1 MERKTLQESQQRL
14 LSEVK
19 DLQKQ
24 LAEAEEKG
32 AAALAEAALIRE
44 ENAVFKSFPQSAKL
58 RDAVKVGFGH
68 ISLCTDALPLRTTFT
83 ERFGASHSEA
93 ATRPRP
99 TAQAVRKKQTSASGS
114 AAGAGR
120 AAM

>member
-44 ENAVFKSFPQSAKL
+44 ENAVFKSFPQSDELKSEL
-58 RDAVKVGFGH
+58 KVGFGR
-68 ISLCTDALPLRTTFT
+68 ISLCADVHPLR
-83 ERFGASHSEA
+83 SS
-93 ATRPRP
+93 P
-99 TAQAVRKKQTSASGS
+99 QIY
-114 AAGAGR
+114 
-120 AAM
+120 